1 MIDGRT
7 KNEKYHPL
15 LRKISSQSTLLCYI
29 LGLSETLYFLTNI
42 NDESQHTK
50 LVENFNPIP

>member
-15 LRKISSQSTLLCYI
+15 LCKISCQSTLLR
-29 LGLSETLYFLTNI
+29 LSETLYFLTNI